1 MSFEEFRIKIEL
13 LIQEQT
19 IFELLEYSY
28 QPYSFGS
35 GKLANRINGKIYLYT
50 YNGRDNLL
58 TLNASMDH
66 EKYPNCAWS
75 FLFKQ
80 EGLSIN
86 TDTIL
91 TYLNLL

>member
-1 MSFEEFRIKIEL
+1 MSFEEFKIKIEL
-13 LIQEQT
+13 LFQERT
-19 IFELLEYSY
+19 SFELLDYSY

-35 GKLANRINGKIYLYT
+35 GKLAYRINGKVYLYT
-50 YNGRDNLL
+50 YDGRDNLL

-66 EKYPNCAWS
+66 EKYPNCSWP
-75 FLFKQ
+75 LLLKQ

-91 TYLNLL
+91 TYLNL